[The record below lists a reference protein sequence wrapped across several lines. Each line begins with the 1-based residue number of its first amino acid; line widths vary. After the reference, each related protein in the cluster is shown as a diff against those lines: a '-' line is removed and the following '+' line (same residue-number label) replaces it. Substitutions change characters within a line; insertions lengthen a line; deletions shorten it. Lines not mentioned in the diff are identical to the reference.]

1 MTFLY
6 KAMFV
11 AYCLLALIEAMR
23 YISGGDKYR
32 FLLCIFAP
40 AIPLAVILIFR
51 VLKLRFTWHL
61 NLIILGF
68 TMLAYMI
75 GSCVDLYHSVP
86 GYDKFVHAMSG
97 AFLSLLTCVAYY
109 FIKPCHSMEVFA
121 DAWSGQVF
129 VVNNRRISVTL
140 YESVLEAHRMA
151 QQGMNAASI
160 KASLEAHAADSSIY
174 ITVNT
179 LEYLKRS
186 GRVTPAGAAIAEML
200 SLKPVLTIQGG
211 KLDAYAKVRGM
222 KNSQKRM
229 IAATAD
235 DLARRFANFR
245 PGQIRIG
252 AAGTFENPDDA
263 QRWTQQLAEAFPQC
277 QVYYQP
283 LSCSIACHVGIDAAG
298 LGITYLQP

>member
-97 AFLSLLTCVAYY
+97 AFISLLTCVAYY
-109 FIKPCHSMEVFA
+109 FIKPSHSIEA
-121 DAWSGQVF
+121 IDARLLHMGIPDVWTDRTGLAVCRR
-129 VVNNRRISVTL
+129 NRRIRYHAGHDL
-140 YESVLEAHRMA
+140 LPRRNCYLFAFRHPIE
-151 QQGMNAASI
+151 QG
-160 KASLEAHAADSSIY
+160 
-174 ITVNT
+174 T
-179 LEYLKRS
+179 
-186 GRVTPAGAAIAEML
+186 GR
-200 SLKPVLTIQGG
+200 
-211 KLDAYAKVRGM
+211 
-222 KNSQKRM
+222 
-229 IAATAD
+229 
-235 DLARRFANFR
+235 LANRRCFR
-245 PGQIRIG
+245 FYPRELRI
-252 AAGTFENPDDA
+252 
-263 QRWTQQLAEAFPQC
+263 
-277 QVYYQP
+277 
-283 LSCSIACHVGIDAAG
+283 
-298 LGITYLQP
+298 